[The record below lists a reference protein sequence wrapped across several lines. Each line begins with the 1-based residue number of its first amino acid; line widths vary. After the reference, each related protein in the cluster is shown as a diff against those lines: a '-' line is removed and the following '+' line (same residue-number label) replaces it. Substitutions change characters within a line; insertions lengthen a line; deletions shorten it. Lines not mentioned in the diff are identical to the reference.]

1 MRNLKKHIIIALSV
15 LAISAGAM
23 VLGNHVSAAEL
34 APKDPAGPVSN
45 VGRDYKIAL
54 KEADSQGNHNVVHK
68 AAEEK
73 PAEDKADH
81 PHFEGK
87 DGKSGERPEGRH
99 HFRRED
105 KDHHFEKGEQKEHRF
120 EKEEDREE
128 HKEKRDGWHR
138 RDDRRGPDGDR
149 GPRFGKD
156 GDSPDRPDGERHHM
170 KRGDRRGPDGEGR
183 HMRREHKGGERYGER
198 RIHRDG
204 ERRHDSRYRDRHF
217 AGPRS
222 EHHPALEDGN
232 F

>member
-87 DGKSGERPEGRH
+87 DRKSGERPEGRH
-99 HFRRED
+99 HFRRGD
-105 KDHHFEKGEQKEHRF
+105 KDHHFEKGEQKEHHF

-128 HKEKRDGWHR
+128 HKEKRDNWHR
-138 RDDRRGPDGDR
+138 RDDRRGPDGED
-149 GPRFGKD
+149 
-156 GDSPDRPDGERHHM
+156 
-170 KRGDRRGPDGEGR
+170 R

-222 EHHPALEDGN
+222 EHHPAPEDGN

>member
-1 MRNLKKHIIIALSV
+1 MRNLKKHIIIAISV
-15 LAISAGAM
+15 LAVSAGAM

-34 APKDPAGPVSN
+34 ATKDPTGPVSN

-54 KEADSQGNHNVVHK
+54 KEADRQGNHNVVHK

-87 DGKSGERPEGRH
+87 DRKSGERPEGRH
-99 HFRRED
+99 HFCKED

-128 HKEKRDGWHR
+128 HKEKRDGWYR
-138 RDDRRGPDGDR
+138 RDDRRGPDGE
-149 GPRFGKD
+149 
-156 GDSPDRPDGERHHM
+156 RPHMRH
-170 KRGDRRGPDGEGR
+170 DRRGPDGEGR

-204 ERRHDSRYRDRHF
+204 ERRHDIRYRDRHF

-222 EHHPALEDGN
+222 EHHPAPEDGN

>member
-34 APKDPAGPVSN
+34 APKDPAGPVSSA
-45 VGRDYKIAL
+45 GRDYKIAL
-54 KEADSQGNHNVVHK
+54 READRQGNHNVVHN

-73 PAEDKADH
+73 SAEDKSDH

-87 DGKSGERPEGRH
+87 DRKSGERPEGRH
-99 HFRRED
+99 HFRRGD
-105 KDHHFEKGEQKEHRF
+105 KDHHFEKGEQKEHHF

-128 HKEKRDGWHR
+128 HKEKRDNWHR
-138 RDDRRGPDGDR
+138 RD
-149 GPRFGKD
+149 
-156 GDSPDRPDGERHHM
+156 
-170 KRGDRRGPDGEGR
+170 DRRGPDGEGR

-222 EHHPALEDGN
+222 EHHPAPEDGN

>member
-138 RDDRRGPDGDR
+138 RDDRRGPDG
-149 GPRFGKD
+149 
-156 GDSPDRPDGERHHM
+156 
-170 KRGDRRGPDGEGR
+170 EGR

-222 EHHPALEDGN
+222 EHHPAPEDGN